1 MYNYSSANNI
11 EKKGI
16 DRRGKKQ
23 WSTLKDVINKL
34 LDKGYEPN
42 LLKVV
47 LQQVETRRFDTVIE
61 YAYNHFLDV
70 VKQVRQ
76 LTPSPSSSAA
86 VGSMSSSSSSS
97 SSSSG
102 SDSSS
107 TTTTHIPA
115 EVMELCKQFV
125 EAIEAI
131 KDA

>member
-76 LTPSPSSSAA
+76 LTPPPSSSAA

-97 SSSSG
+97 SSG
-102 SDSSS
+102 SDSSNM
-107 TTTTHIPA
+107 TTHIPV